1 MCQYIVLHAT
11 MNVLLGNV
19 VIHLVC
25 INTDVLCCHN
35 IHIEATMTCSSD
47 RQ

>member
-11 MNVLLGNV
+11 MNVF
-19 VIHLVC
+19 
-25 INTDVLCCHN
+25 TWYDVLCCHN
-35 IHIEATMTCSSD
+35 IHVEATVTCISD